1 MKQEVKVEGMSCAGC
16 ANTVK
21 KRFTGLPNVESVEM
35 DLDNNQ
41 ATLESS
47 KRVSDEELQEALE
60 GTNYSVVK

>member
-21 KRFTGLPNVESVEM
+21 KRFAGLPNVESVEM

>member
-1 MKQEVKVEGMSCAGC
+1 
-16 ANTVK
+16 
-21 KRFTGLPNVESVEM
+21 M